1 VRNNTKRNSS
11 RIESP
16 GKNLIDLL
24 VNIEKKD
31 KLNSPRYVENRRRFL
46 KCISVKDETTDSSSD
61 SIISSDDEETV
72 EEIEV
77 LHICSYQKQ
86 NQNRSLTK
94 VLNQNNYK
102 NINELEQLPV
112 KVSGDLVKN
121 SVSRKKSIDSVAIES
136 TTMHPI
142 LKSHLLNT
150 NAILLSNESN
160 ELVNREISSFT
171 DHIPS

>member
-1 VRNNTKRNSS
+1 MY
-11 RIESP
+11 I
-16 GKNLIDLL
+16 
-24 VNIEKKD
+24 
-31 KLNSPRYVENRRRFL
+31 
-46 KCISVKDETTDSSSD
+46 KDETTDSSSD

-112 KVSGDLVKN
+112 NVSGD
-121 SVSRKKSIDSVAIES
+121 
-136 TTMHPI
+136 
-142 LKSHLLNT
+142 
-150 NAILLSNESN
+150 
-160 ELVNREISSFT
+160 
-171 DHIPS
+171 